1 MTMSRLVTMGV
12 VAVVF
17 VVRERCDAVCL
28 RGQPPPS
35 PSLGLSPL
43 SAVGTTSVLTPWDRL
58 PLPSL
63 TLPAWGARACVY
75 ERARTHIHILPL
87 MRVLL
92 FDVQS
97 GSLAG
102 SLYLGERGRLVPRGA
117 KEGQGIP
124 GRELGGHHN
133 PCPLQEQLLLPIP
146 ESRPHAPTP
155 TKRWPLFTVRTRS
168 LCLLFLKYKL

>member
-1 MTMSRLVTMGV
+1 MH
-12 VAVVF
+12 
-17 VVRERCDAVCL
+17 
-28 RGQPPPS
+28 
-35 PSLGLSPL
+35 
-43 SAVGTTSVLTPWDRL
+43 
-58 PLPSL
+58 
-63 TLPAWGARACVY
+63 
-75 ERARTHIHILPL
+75 THTHTHTHILPL

-168 LCLLFLKYKL
+168 LCLRFLKYKL

>member
-1 MTMSRLVTMGV
+1 MGV

-17 VVRERCDAVCL
+17 VVRERCDAVCP

-63 TLPAWGARACVY
+63 ALPAWGTRVCAC
-75 ERARTHIHILPL
+75 AHTHTHTHILPL

-102 SLYLGERGRLVPRGA
+102 SLYLGESGRLVPRGA

-124 GRELGGHHN
+124 GGEVGGHHN
-133 PCPLQEQLLLPIP
+133 PCPL
-146 ESRPHAPTP
+146 
-155 TKRWPLFTVRTRS
+155 
-168 LCLLFLKYKL
+168 

>member
-1 MTMSRLVTMGV
+1 MGV

-17 VVRERCDAVCL
+17 VVRERCDAVCP

-63 TLPAWGARACVY
+63 ALPAWGTRVCAC
-75 ERARTHIHILPL
+75 AHTHTHTHILPL

-102 SLYLGERGRLVPRGA
+102 SLYLGESGRLVPRGT

-124 GRELGGHHN
+124 GGEVGGHHN
-133 PCPLQEQLLLPIP
+133 PCPL
-146 ESRPHAPTP
+146 
-155 TKRWPLFTVRTRS
+155 
-168 LCLLFLKYKL
+168 